1 MNGFFVLQSMLPK
14 SMSSDLIRGWDHA
27 RMKSGC
33 CFSDNSMLNFLKSV
47 TFMRLARFEA
57 KRIVI

>member
-33 CFSDNSMLNFLKSV
+33 LLFGQQHAQLPGIDHVPASCSIQ
-47 TFMRLARFEA
+47 A

>member
-33 CFSDNSMLNFLKSV
+33 MRFGQQHAQLLEIGHV
-47 TFMRLARFEA
+47 MRLARFEA
-57 KRIVI
+57 KRVVI

>member
-14 SMSSDLIRGWDHA
+14 SMSSDLIRGWNHT

-33 CFSDNSMLNFLKSV
+33 LLFGSMLNFLESI
-47 TFMRLARFEA
+47 TFLHLARFRQNA
-57 KRIVI
+57 S